1 MQIKEIS
8 YIAGYRME
16 LYMVSLLFIE
26 KSKPLIAKPFS
37 LSQIKK

>member
-1 MQIKEIS
+1 MQIKETP

-26 KSKPLIAKPFS
+26 KSS
-37 LSQIKK
+37 L